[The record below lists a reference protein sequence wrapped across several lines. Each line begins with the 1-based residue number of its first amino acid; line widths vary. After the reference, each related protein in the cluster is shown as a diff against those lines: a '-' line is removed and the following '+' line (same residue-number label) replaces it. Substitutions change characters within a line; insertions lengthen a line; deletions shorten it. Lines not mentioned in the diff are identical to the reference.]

1 MADATLRVWYW
12 HLRRCILPIDVESL
26 KQERDRV
33 KDALR
38 QIEADSRRLDMEV
51 KTLRQREIQAKR
63 EIDALTAL
71 IEIDDARNTTAPTE

>member
-1 MADATLRVWYW
+1 V
-12 HLRRCILPIDVESL
+12 PIDVESL

-38 QIEADSRRLDMEV
+38 QIEADSRRLDLEV

-63 EIDALTAL
+63 EIDALAAL
-71 IEIDDARNTTAPTE
+71 IEIADARNTTAPTE

>member
-1 MADATLRVWYW
+1 V
-12 HLRRCILPIDVESL
+12 PIDAESL

-51 KTLRQREIQAKR
+51 KALRQREIQAKR

-71 IEIDDARNTTAPTE
+71 IEIADARNTTEPTE